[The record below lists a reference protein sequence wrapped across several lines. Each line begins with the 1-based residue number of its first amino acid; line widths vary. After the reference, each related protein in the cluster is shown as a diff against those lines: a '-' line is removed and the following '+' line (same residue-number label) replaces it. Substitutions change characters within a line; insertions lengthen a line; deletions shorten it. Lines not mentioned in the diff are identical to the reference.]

1 MENGKR
7 GGQNRKTCAL
17 NRRIKVLIRN
27 NPRITAN
34 QILRDLRDKSIS
46 LRTIQRRLVEV
57 VLSGSRPAKKP
68 CLSKKNREAS

>member
-34 QILRDLRDKSIS
+34 QILRELRDKSIS
-46 LRTIQRRLVEV
+46 LRTIQRRLW
-57 VLSGSRPAKKP
+57 R
-68 CLSKKNREAS
+68 